1 MQGVRNVTP
10 IKIVFQSVNTSTLLN
25 KETPGFSTP
34 PVISF
39 QLKIFLKVCHI
50 LPFKIEQV

>member
-25 KETPGFSTP
+25 KETPGFSSP

-39 QLKIFLKVCHI
+39 
-50 LPFKIEQV
+50 PFKIEQV